1 MNDCKN
7 GCKNRGYCERFLHTL
22 IKCFSLLANI
32 TKPLP
37 FYDFTLHP
45 PLTKEKHI
53 ISQYL
58 RAILAT
64 YLDDKISPVT
74 ISKYSIYP

>member
-7 GCKNRGYCERFLHTL
+7 GCKNCGYCERFL

-32 TKPLP
+32 TKPLLL
-37 FYDFTLHP
+37 YDLTPYP
-45 PLTKEKHI
+45 PLTKKKH

-64 YLDDKISPVT
+64 YLDDKICLVT